1 MTQSSVEW
9 LAEKYNHVTWMRN
22 RDEISAGMA
31 DEWRKHYL
39 EQAQE
44 MHKKEQAELRQLWI
58 RPQDRMPQDG
68 VEVLITD
75 VEGMQIV
82 AHYSLRADLWFSEN
96 HSWFTSEVNYW
107 TPIPEIV

>member
-44 MHKKEQAELRQLWI
+44 MHKKE
-58 RPQDRMPQDG
+58 
-68 VEVLITD
+68 ITD
-75 VEGMQIV
+75 AFLARYTGTAEEYHKETFNTNQ
-82 AHYSLRADLWFSEN
+82 
-96 HSWFTSEVNYW
+96 
-107 TPIPEIV
+107 

>member
-58 RPQDRMPQDG
+58 RPQDHMPKEG
-68 VEVLITD
+68 EPVLITD
-75 VEGMQIV
+75 KEGLQIV
-82 AHYSLRADLWFSEN
+82 AWYSTADYMWFSEN
-96 HSWFTSEVNYW
+96 HAWFTGEVNYW
-107 TPIPEIV
+107 MPIPEIV